1 MSNLLKSV
9 ITLAVLLIIASSTLY
24 VVSETQR
31 GVKLRFGKLVEAD
44 IQPGIH
50 VKLPL
55 ADDVRLFDAR
65 ISDGR
70 CTAGELFHR

>member
-44 IQPGIH
+44 IQPGLN
-50 VKLPL
+50 VKLP
-55 ADDVRLFDAR
+55 
-65 ISDGR
+65 
-70 CTAGELFHR
+70 

>member
-65 ISDGR
+65 IL
-70 CTAGELFHR
+70 T